1 MTDLLKKVIWY
12 YDYVLFYIVKYTP
25 VVGWVVQEKFNK
37 EVRRKPRFLASVA
50 DIFKNQDMCDNAVR
64 RKPWVLK
71 YVSDQYKTQEMCN
84 QVVSNN
90 PCLLK
95 HVPDDLKT
103 QKNV

>member
-1 MTDLLKKVIWY
+1 MTGYKNCFSAHKYQLLHDSNGINKMTDLFKKVIWY

-64 RKPWVLK
+64 RKP
-71 YVSDQYKTQEMCN
+71 
-84 QVVSNN
+84 
-90 PCLLK
+90 
-95 HVPDDLKT
+95 
-103 QKNV
+103 